1 MPRACLFLVGFSREH
16 GFGIIDSKNLTNIS
30 AEVISP
36 NGIGTVNREQL
47 FAGQL
52 FADN

>member
-1 MPRACLFLVGFSREH
+1 MQHFNSVAQM
-16 GFGIIDSKNLTNIS
+16 GIR
-30 AEVISP
+30 
-36 NGIGTVNREQL
+36 TVNREQL